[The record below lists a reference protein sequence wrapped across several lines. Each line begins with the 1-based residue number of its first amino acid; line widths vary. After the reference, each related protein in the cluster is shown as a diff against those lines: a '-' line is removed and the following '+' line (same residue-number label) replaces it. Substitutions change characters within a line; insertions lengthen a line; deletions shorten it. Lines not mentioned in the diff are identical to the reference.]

1 MDKVVKWVV
10 KWGIFL
16 KIIPFT
22 VLFLLAKLGIHLLK
36 IEIWSFDLL
45 AASLLGATTFL
56 IAFALNNTI
65 DDYRYSETLPLEV
78 SNILESIND
87 TNEFAGILHP
97 EYNPQPLKNALIAFS
112 NELLNNLEENMSL
125 ESVINKINSFNYF
138 FADLDKYIDAPLMSR
153 LQSEEAKLRFLVRQI
168 QRLRDTNF
176 IEAAYAILEILTGG
190 ASLALLFISSD
201 NFPQNLVI
209 SALVFSVFIYLLVLI
224 SDLDNPFEY
233 HNKSSAD
240 VDLIELKITLKRLE
254 SFNYNDLNCK
264 KNIVNTEKEK
274 KE

>member
-1 MDKVVKWVV
+1 MDKVVKWVI

-22 VLFLLAKLGIHLLK
+22 VLFLLAKLVIHLLR

-45 AASLLGATTFL
+45 VASLLGATTFL

-65 DDYRYSETLPLEV
+65 DDYRYSESLPLEV

-87 TNEFAGILHP
+87 TNEFIRILHP
-97 EYNPQPLKNALIAFS
+97 EYNPQPLKNALIAFG
-112 NELLNNLEENMSL
+112 NELLNNLEKNMPL
-125 ESVINKINSFNYF
+125 ESVINNINSFNYF
-138 FADLDKYIDAPLMSR
+138 FADLDKYIDAPLISR
-153 LQSEEAKLRFLVRQI
+153 LQSEESKLRFLVRQI

-176 IEAAYAILEILTGG
+176 IEAAYAILQILSGG

-209 SALVFSVFIYLLVLI
+209 SGLIFSVFIYLLVLI

-233 HNKSSAD
+233 ENKSSAD
-240 VDLIELKITLKRLE
+240 VDFIELEKTLKRLE
-254 SFNYNDLNCK
+254 SFKHNDIILK
-264 KNIVNTEKEK
+264 KNILNIEEEKE
-274 KE
+274 E